1 MTESSKT
8 ELAEPGIRSYGLAEL
23 TVEQAFL
30 QCCQSNP

>member
-1 MTESSKT
+1 MTESSRI
-8 ELAEPGIRSYGLAEL
+8 ELAEPVVRSYGQAEL